1 LTHFRLFAKVTWM
14 MLLLLLLITFAK
26 SEVDFV
32 YRGF

>member
-1 LTHFRLFAKVTWM
+1 MRLRLAAKLLWTWM
-14 MLLLLLLITFAK
+14 LILLLVTFAS

>member
-1 LTHFRLFAKVTWM
+1 MRLRLAAKLMWTWI
-14 MLLLLLLITFAK
+14 LILILVTFAS

>member
-1 LTHFRLFAKVTWM
+1 MRLRLAAKLVWTWILIF
-14 MLLLLLLITFAK
+14 LLVTFAS

>member
-1 LTHFRLFAKVTWM
+1 MRLRLAAKLLWTWTLI
-14 MLLLLLLITFAK
+14 LLLVTFAS

>member
-1 LTHFRLFAKVTWM
+1 LTSARLVAKFVWM
-14 MLLLLLLITFAK
+14 IVLLLLLITFAK

>member
-1 LTHFRLFAKVTWM
+1 MRLRLAAKLLWTWM
-14 MLLLLLLITFAK
+14 LILILVTFAS

>member
-1 LTHFRLFAKVTWM
+1 MRLFAKLIWM
-14 MLLLLLLITFAK
+14 CLLIFLLVMFAK